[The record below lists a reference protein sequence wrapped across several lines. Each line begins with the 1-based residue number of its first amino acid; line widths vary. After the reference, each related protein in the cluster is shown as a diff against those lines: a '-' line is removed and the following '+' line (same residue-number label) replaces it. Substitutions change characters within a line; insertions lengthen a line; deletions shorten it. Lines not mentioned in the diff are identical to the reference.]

1 MKLVNIFKKIAVRII
16 PVAFLA
22 FVVTVTIAYQRGALD
37 LSFTDGTA
45 DTSDTTVTDT
55 RKPDTSDTA
64 GTNAPDTSSTA
75 APDTSAD
82 TEPKPDTTV
91 DAAGFLSGIRQTS
104 DAIGEGYN
112 ITDTVWS
119 DTYLLTRLTLE
130 HPLPTAYSLRTRVEQ
145 VPERV
150 ANTEDSGYTTVINDV
165 TVDRPAIEVYMD
177 YILVDNGTTV
187 DILSRDG
194 KLIISGVDTGTYVPA
209 YTRDKEDRPLFIFT
223 RPSQYY
229 PSQML
234 TSYCYIDGSGNFVDS
249 DYNDATDSRGL
260 YMNYPSYYGKSDD
273 ENLFAAYDEE
283 SGLFGYANA
292 NGAVHNL
299 GYRYQRVYN
308 FNNGF
313 GCIVDENGFMHWLDE
328 NLRTAISEL
337 PQYRY
342 NGYHIWSSSNRRL
355 YHVYLRPDTFGEES
369 RGMFY
374 FDNGLI
380 LVRRQTIDAG
390 HHDLA
395 YNSSWDV
402 VTDTEVLI
410 RRDDTEF
417 PLPPDYKL
425 VSYSNGMI
433 LLEKNGKYG
442 FMNYLG
448 KWIVQPVYD
457 YAEPYCEGLAVIG
470 NGEKMGLVD
479 TSGNFVTPM
488 IFDTIENVSGGI
500 VAAWSDADGWVLFNK
515 MTAAE

>member
-1 MKLVNIFKKIAVRII
+1 MSIFKKIAVRII

-22 FVVTVTIAYQRGALD
+22 LVVTAIIAYQRGAID
-37 LSFTDGTA
+37 LTPAGKDTT
-45 DTSDTTVTDT
+45 DTSGTVETET
-55 RKPDTSDTA
+55 REPDTAEGTGAPDVSDTI
-64 GTNAPDTSSTA
+64 
-75 APDTSAD
+75 DTSAD
-82 TEPKPDTTV
+82 TDPVLSDTAAVPNFLAELKTTADMTALGYTV
-91 DAAGFLSGIRQTS
+91 
-104 DAIGEGYN
+104 
-112 ITDTVWS
+112 TDTVWA
-119 DTYLLTRLTLE
+119 DTYVLSKLTADTTL
-130 HPLPTAYSLRTRVEQ
+130 PSVYSLRTRVEK

-150 ANTEDSGYTTVINDV
+150 ANTKDSGYTTVINDV
-165 TVDRPAIEVYMD
+165 TADRPAVEIYMD
-177 YILVDNGTTV
+177 YILVDNGITV
-187 DILSRDG
+187 NIFSRDG
-194 KLIISGVDTGTYVPA
+194 KLIMAGVNTEMYVPA
-209 YTRDKEDRPLFIFT
+209 YTRDKNDRPLFIFT

-234 TSYCYIDGSGNFVDS
+234 TSYCYIDENGKFADS

-260 YMNYPSYYGKSDD
+260 YMNYPSYFGKSDHT
-273 ENLFAAYDEE
+273 NAFVTYDEE

-292 NGAVHNL
+292 NGAVHNA
-299 GYRYQRVYN
+299 GYIYQRAYS

-328 NLRTAISEL
+328 NLVTKISEL
-337 PQYRY
+337 PQWRY

-355 YHVYLRPDTFGEES
+355 YHVYLRPDTFGKES

-374 FDNGLI
+374 FDNGLV

-395 YNSSWDV
+395 VNSSWDV

-442 FMNYLG
+442 FMNHLG
-448 KWIVQPVYD
+448 KWIIQPVYD

-479 TSGNFVTPM
+479 VDGNFVIPM
-488 IFDTIENVSGGI
+488 IFDSIENVSGGI
-500 VAAWSDADGWVLFNK
+500 IAAYSDSDGWSLFNK

>member
-1 MKLVNIFKKIAVRII
+1 MSIFKKIAVRII

-22 FVVTVTIAYQRGALD
+22 FVVTVAIAYQRGALD
-37 LSFTDGTA
+37 LSFTDNTT
-45 DTSDTTVTDT
+45 DTSDTAVTDT
-55 RKPDTSDTA
+55 HKPDTMDTAAPDTSDTA
-64 GTNAPDTSSTA
+64 K
-75 APDTSAD
+75 PDTSAD
-82 TEPKPDTTV
+82 TEPVPDNTV
-91 DAAGFLSGIRQTS
+91 DVADFLSGIKQTS
-104 DAIGEGYN
+104 NAIGEGYN
-112 ITDTVWS
+112 ITDTVWGDS
-119 DTYLLTRLTLE
+119 YLLTRLIPE
-130 HPLPTAYSLRTRVEQ
+130 HTLPTAYSLRTRIEK

-150 ANTEDSGYTTVINDV
+150 TNTEDSGYTTVINDV
-165 TVDRPAIEVYMD
+165 TVNRPALEVYMD
-177 YILVDNGTTV
+177 YILVDNGTSV

-194 KLIISGVDTGTYVPA
+194 KLIMSGVDTEMYVPA
-209 YTRDKEDRPLFIFT
+209 YTRDKNDRPLFIFT

-234 TSYCYIDGSGNFVDS
+234 TSYCYIDEGGNFVDS

-260 YMNYPSYYGKSDD
+260 YMNYPSYFGKSDHT
-273 ENLFAAYDEE
+273 NAFVTYDEE

-292 NGAVHNL
+292 NGAVHNA
-299 GYRYQRVYN
+299 GYKYQRAYS

-328 NLRTAISEL
+328 NLITKISEL

-390 HHDLA
+390 HHDLGA
-395 YNSSWDV
+395 NSSWDV

-433 LLEKNGKYG
+433 LLEKNGKRG
-442 FMNYLG
+442 FMDNLG

-457 YAEPYCEGLAVIG
+457 YAEPFCEGLAVIG
-470 NGEKMGLVD
+470 NGEKMGVVD
-479 TSGNFVTPM
+479 TSGNFVIPM
-488 IFDTIENVSGGI
+488 IFDSIENVSGGI
-500 VAAWSDADGWVLFNK
+500 IAAYSDADGWALFNK
-515 MTAAE
+515 MTAVAAQ